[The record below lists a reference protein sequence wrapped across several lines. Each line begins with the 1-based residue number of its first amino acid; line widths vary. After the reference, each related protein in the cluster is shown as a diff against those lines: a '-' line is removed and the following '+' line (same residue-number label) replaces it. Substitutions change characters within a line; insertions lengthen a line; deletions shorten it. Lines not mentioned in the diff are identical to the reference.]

1 MANPRLLR
9 CGPLAMVFRGG
20 GVQDDEMSRLSA
32 IDSSFLRIESGSAHM
47 HVGWV
52 SVLELPADADRFDR
66 VELTRRIAARLHM
79 LPRFRQRVTAVPFG
93 VGESVWRDDAGFDV
107 RNHVRELPPR
117 FGRLGLRH
125 CSNVFFSRPLRR
137 DRPLWEIAL
146 VPRLADGHAAILGK
160 IHHAMVDGVAA
171 VELGMLLF
179 ETSADAEMPHPVAWR
194 PASERAGARIVL
206 DALADGALQRFRATG
221 RMVGLAR
228 SPRSAAGAVGTVG
241 RGASSIAKG
250 ALNPAPVSHL
260 NVDIGPA
267 RTVVTHTIALAR
279 LLSLKQRCAVTLND
293 VVLAV
298 CAGALREFA
307 LACGKAAVD
316 LRVMVPVNVR
326 RPGEQ
331 AAAGNRVTFGFIE
344 LPVASGSAAER
355 LRRVVEAMDALK
367 RDGRIAG
374 SSALLAAAG
383 VLPDPLKDR
392 AARMASSPRL
402 YNLIVSNVPGPR
414 TPLYA
419 CGSRVRSIHPVVPIP
434 DRHALSIGVLTYDQ
448 AAHFSCYAD
457 PRALPLVEDLAI
469 AIEDS
474 LVELEVALRA
484 AGGQRRTPV
493 RSCSRSGPCRHVPL
507 GRARQPVDQV
517 L

>member
-1 MANPRLLR
+1 
-9 CGPLAMVFRGG
+9 MVFAGA
-20 GVQDDEMSRLSA
+20 GVQDDAMSRLST

-52 SVLELPADADRFDR
+52 SVLELPAEADRFDR
-66 VELTRRIAARLHM
+66 VELTRRVAARLH
-79 LPRFRQRVTAVPFG
+79 LVPRFRQRVTRVPFG
-93 VGESVWRDDAGFDV
+93 VGEPVWCDDPGFDV

-117 FGRLGLRH
+117 FGGLGLRQ
-125 CSNVFFSRPLRR
+125 CTNLFFSRPLRR

-146 VPRLADGHAAILGK
+146 IPRLADGHAAILGK

-179 ETSADAEMPHPVAWR
+179 DASADAEVPAPVPWR
-194 PASERAGARIVL
+194 AASEQARARIVL
-206 DALADGALQRFRATG
+206 DALADTTVQRFRATG

-228 SPRSAAGAVGTVG
+228 SPRSAARAVGTVG
-241 RGASSIAKG
+241 RGALSIAQD

-267 RTVVTHTIALAR
+267 RTVVTHTIVLAR

-298 CAGALREFA
+298 CAGALRKFA
-307 LACGKAAVD
+307 IACGVAAVD

-331 AAAGNRVTFGFIE
+331 AAAGNRVAFGLIE
-344 LPVASGSAAER
+344 LPVASGSATER
-355 LRRVVEAMDALK
+355 MRCVVEAMGALK
-367 RDGRIAG
+367 HDGRIPG

-383 VLPDPLKDR
+383 VLPDPLKTR

-457 PRALPLVEDLAI
+457 PQALPLVEDLAI

-484 AGGQRRTPV
+484 AGGARWTSV
-493 RSCSRSGPCRHVPL
+493 HSRSRPGPCRHMPH
-507 GRARQPVDQV
+507 GRARQPLDQV
-517 L
+517 S